1 MFFWCL
7 GTKTMAKVY
16 WLAKATFFPVLLFFV
31 CFSSGLTSFNFLSVS
46 PLLPFSSALC
56 FLFVLCVFL
65 LRPLLSFFLS
75 LFSLLSLCSFFLSSW
90 FSLFVPP
97 LLSSSSRSFVRP
109 PHSSG
114 LSLAFIK
121 LENAVRSCLKIMRH
135 VRLCY
140 EKKQGPTV
148 LPLQDCWSRHI
159 GIWRW
164 HRGGEVGRW

>member
-1 MFFWCL
+1 
-7 GTKTMAKVY
+7 
-16 WLAKATFFPVLLFFV
+16 V
-31 CFSSGLTSFNFLSVS
+31 CFSSGLTSFNSLSVS

-65 LRPLLSFFLS
+65 LRPLVFLYVFIFVS
-75 LFSLLSLCSFFLSSW
+75 G
-90 FSLFVPP
+90 SLFVFSVF
-97 LLSSSSRSFVRP
+97 LVFFVRSSTLVLFFLFVRP
-109 PHSSG
+109 PYSSG

-159 GIWRW
+159 SIWRW
-164 HRGGEVGRW
+164 HRGGEVGSW